1 MALSAEEKSALIQF
15 KTDLKKVLGDQ
26 FIELRLFGSKAR
38 GDDRPDSDTDV
49 LVIVGTDDWH
59 ICDTVYDIA
68 TDVLLQADICISP
81 KVISQN
87 TFGRLCRQGTSFIHN
102 ISKDAITI

>member
-15 KTDLKKVLGDQ
+15 KTDLKKVLGDR

-38 GDDRPDSDTDV
+38 GDDRPDSDIDV
-49 LVIVGTDDWH
+49 LVIVAPDDWH

-68 TDVLLQADICISP
+68 TDVLLEADICISP
-81 KVISQN
+81 KVISKGLLAQLQREN
-87 TFGRLCRQGTSFIHN
+87 ASFARN
-102 ISKDAITI
+102 VNKDAITI